1 METKTI
7 SLQESKKRKL
17 FLVLPL
23 IALPFITILFY
34 VSGGGRVETATAEN
48 DTKQGFN
55 FKLPIP
61 KFKEDS
67 TLDKMSYYEKAAS
80 DSMKLL
86 EQIKKDP
93 NYSSSQL
100 LNDLEQQY
108 SGEDFERKIFSQ
120 DKSAF
125 NSAPLQQGSEKKVYE
140 KIKAL
145 QKIIS
150 QPAGVDTYGQDMS
163 EFENYGSSNETS
175 KEIKSLEQM
184 MSSMGT
190 AEQPDP
196 ELQQLGGML
205 ENILDIQHP
214 SRVEERL
221 KQSSDH
227 KKGKIFSVELK
238 KEIDNS
244 TSLEQ
249 KGKNVD
255 ASPVNS
261 FYSANENAQDN
272 NQPNA
277 IQAVIHETQTIVN
290 GSIVKLRLSG
300 DIMLQGT
307 IIPKNTF
314 LYGTASLKG
323 ERLEVKVNNI
333 QYRNSI
339 YPVELT
345 VYDLDGIDGIY
356 IPGAINRDVA
366 KASADRSIQTL
377 GLSGVTDSWGAQAAG
392 MGIEAAKSLM
402 SKKVKLIKVV
412 VKAGYQVLLYDE
424 KQKNQK

>member
-7 SLQESKKRKL
+7 SPQESKKRKL

-23 IALPFITILFY
+23 IALPFISILFY
-34 VSGGGRVETATAEN
+34 VLGGGRMGTATAEN

-55 FKLPIP
+55 FKLPIS

-67 TLDKMSYYEKAAS
+67 TLDKMSYYEKAAT

-100 LNDLEQQY
+100 LNGLEQEY
-108 SGEDFERKIFSQ
+108 SGEDFERAIFPQ
-120 DKSAF
+120 GKSAF

-140 KIKAL
+140 KIKEL

-150 QPAGVDTYGQDMS
+150 QPAGVDKYGQDMS

-184 MSSMGT
+184 MSSMGS

-221 KQSSDH
+221 KQSSDQ
-227 KKGKIFSVELK
+227 KKGKILSVAFK

-244 TSLEQ
+244 TLLEQ
-249 KGKNVD
+249 KEKSAG

-261 FYSANENAQDN
+261 FYGGNENSQAD

-290 GSIVKLRLSG
+290 GSIVKLRLSR

-307 IIPKNTF
+307 TIPKNTF

-333 QYRNSI
+333 QYQNSI

-345 VYDLDGIDGIY
+345 VYGLDGIDGIY
-356 IPGAINRDVA
+356 ILGAINRDVA

-392 MGIEAAKSLM
+392 LGIEAAKSLM

-424 KQKNQK
+424 KQKNLK